1 MSGSNSSPPAAVPP
15 TPVLT
20 PENDQPLGLTV
31 HGLPTP
37 QDALGAVPG
46 RPLSRPLGRWK
57 MMAVMLIC
65 AAPVVAS
72 YFTYYVIRPE
82 GRRNFGELITPQRP
96 TPAITATNLQ
106 GKTQDL
112 RALKGQWLLVSVA
125 GGACD
130 AACEQHLYLQRQVRE
145 SLGKEKARLDWVW
158 LIPDN
163 APVRTELQ
171 PALAQATVLRVPAA
185 ELSAW
190 LAPAAGGQTSGQL
203 SDHLYVVDPMGN
215 WMMRLPARLDKAQT
229 PKAKRDLERLLR
241 ASASW
246 DIAGRDDIK
255 PPGSVPPAAKP

>member
-1 MSGSNSSPPAAVPP
+1 MSGSNSSPPAAVSS
-15 TPVLT
+15 TPVPIAET
-20 PENDQPLGLTV
+20 DQPLGLTV

-46 RPLSRPLGRWK
+46 RPLNRPLGRWK
-57 MMAVMLIC
+57 MLAVMLVC
-65 AAPVVAS
+65 AAPVIAS
-72 YFTYYVIRPE
+72 YFTYYVVRPE

-96 TPAITATNLQ
+96 TPAIIATDLQ
-106 GKTQDL
+106 GKTKDL

-125 GGACD
+125 SGACN

-163 APVRTELQ
+163 VPVRAELQ
-171 PALAQATVLRVPAA
+171 PALAETTVLRVPAA
-185 ELSAW
+185 QLAAW
-190 LAPAAGGQTSGQL
+190 LAPATGEQL

-229 PKAKRDLERLLR
+229 PKAKRDLDRLLR

-246 DIAGRDDIK
+246 DIAGRDDV
-255 PPGSVPPAAKP
+255 VPPPAKP